1 MAQDERPTGWD
12 ADQHLQL
19 LVTLHWVAAGL
30 FGLGFLL
37 VSYTIG
43 SSFPGLSFAMLP
55 LLALHAASAMG
66 LTQRESWGR
75 TLSMITAGVSI
86 LGGLPGIA
94 FAIYAFIVHA
104 RADVKAELTGG
115 TQ

>member
-1 MAQDERPTGWD
+1 VANAEPASGWD
-12 ADQHLQL
+12 ANQHLQL
-19 LVTLHWVAAGL
+19 LVTLHWVATGL
-30 FGLGFLL
+30 FGLAFLL
-37 VSYTIG
+37 TSFTIG
-43 SSFPGLSFAMLP
+43 SEWPFISFAVLP
-55 LLALHAASAMG
+55 LLALHAGSAMG

-75 TLSMITAGVSI
+75 TMSMVTAGISI

-115 TQ
+115 NP